1 MQDPLPTKRVHN
13 LIIVDESGSMSI
25 IRKQAFTGMNET
37 LQTVRKMQEK
47 FPDQVQFVTLLTFDS
62 GHTTWHYDDTAALKT
77 KDLNWKAYN
86 PCGGTPLYD
95 AIGKGISKTKAAIE
109 REQNQACLDSAE
121 REQARPQ
128 VSAQIEDGDH
138 VLVTIITDGEENSSE
153 EWTLKMIRTM
163 IEKLKKQNWTFT
175 LIGTDNLDVETMAH
189 SFAIDEHLEFQQDEA
204 GTKAMFARERRSRE
218 RYNCCVAEATP
229 MPTGSFFEEES

>member
-1 MQDPLPTKRVHN
+1 MQTKEVKPKRIHN
-13 LIIVDESGSMSI
+13 LIIVDESGSMEI

-47 FPDQVQFVTLLTFDS
+47 YPDIEQKVTLITFDS
-62 GHTTWHYDDTAALKT
+62 DHTKWHYDDVTASKT
-77 KDLNWKAYN
+77 KDLNWKAYR
-86 PCGGTPLYD
+86 PCAATPLYD
-95 AIGKGISKTKAAIE
+95 AIGKGVSKVNALV
-109 REQNQACLDSAE
+109 N
-121 REQARPQ
+121 
-128 VSAQIEDGDH
+128 DGEH

-153 EWTLKMIRTM
+153 EWTLKMVRRL

-204 GTKAMFARERRSRE
+204 GTKAIFARERRSRE
-218 RYNCCVAEATP
+218 RYNCCVAEGAV
-229 MPTGSFFEEES
+229 MDKGAFFKEDEN

>member
-1 MQDPLPTKRVHN
+1 MKKQNESKTKRVFN

-37 LQTVRKMQEK
+37 LQTVRQMQK
-47 FPDQVQFVTLLTFDS
+47 KYPDQVQFVTLLTFDS
-62 GHTTWHYDDTAALKT
+62 GHTTWHYDDAAALKT

-86 PCGGTPLYD
+86 PGGGTPLYD
-95 AIGKGISKTKAAIE
+95 AIGKGISKV
-109 REQNQACLDSAE
+109 N
-121 REQARPQ
+121 
-128 VSAQIEDGDH
+128 AQIEDGDH

-175 LIGTDNLDVETMAH
+175 LIGTDNFDVETMAH

-218 RYNCCVAEATP
+218 RYNCCVAEDAA
-229 MPTGSFFEEES
+229 MPVGSFFKEEN

>member
-1 MQDPLPTKRVHN
+1 MKTNEVKTKRVHN
-13 LIIVDESGSMSI
+13 LIIVDESGSMEV
-25 IRKQAFTGMNET
+25 IRKQAFVGMNET

-47 FPDQVQFVTLLTFDS
+47 FPEQEQFVTLLTFDS
-62 GHTTWHYDDTAALKT
+62 GHTTWHYDNLPATQT
-77 KDLNWKAYN
+77 KDLDWKAY
-86 PCGGTPLYD
+86 CD
-95 AIGKGISKTKAAIE
+95 AIGKGISKT
-109 REQNQACLDSAE
+109 N
-121 REQARPQ
+121 
-128 VSAQIEDGDH
+128 AQIEDGNH

-189 SFAIDEHLEFQQDEA
+189 SFAIDEHLEFQQSEA

-218 RYNCCVAEATP
+218 RYNCCVAEDAA
-229 MPTGSFFEEES
+229 MPTGSFFEEEN